1 MKDVFNVRRSAD
13 SDDVL
18 KSLNGSFIQTKSV
31 TADATLEDTDSGK
44 VILLGANGVDVTLPS
59 AAIGLNFTIILAAD
73 YDTAVC
79 TVVQAAASE
88 DFYGAIYGSTQ
99 GENAATDGDVAAASN
114 TKITFASASLRGDR
128 VELVSDGTG
137 WYVKAFA
144 QNYAAITFDN

>member
-1 MKDVFNVRRSAD
+1 MKDVFEVRRSAD
-13 SDDVL
+13 GDDVL
-18 KSLNGSFIQTKSV
+18 KQLNGQILGVKAV
-31 TADATLEDTDSGK
+31 TAGDTLEDTDSGK
-44 VILLGANGVDVTLPS
+44 VVLLGANGIDVTLPR
-59 AAIGLNFTIILAAD
+59 AAEGLNFVIILSAD

-79 TVVQAAASE
+79 TVVQGHADD

-137 WYVKAFA
+137 WYAKAFA

>member
-18 KSLNGSFIQTKSV
+18 KSLNGSFIQTKTVS
-31 TADATLEDTDSGK
+31 ADATLEDTDSGK
-44 VILLGANGVDVTLPS
+44 VILLGANGVDVTLPR
-59 AAIGLNFTIILAAD
+59 AAVGLNFTVILTAD

-79 TVVQAAASE
+79 TVVQGNADD

-99 GENAATDGDVAAASN
+99 GENAGTDGDVAAGAN
-114 TKITFASASLRGDR
+114 TKITFASASLKGDR

-137 WYVKAFA
+137 WYAKAFA

>member
-1 MKDVFNVRRSAD
+1 MLDVFNVRRSAD

-18 KSLNGSFIQTKSV
+18 KSLNGSFVQTISFS
-31 TADATLEDTDSGK
+31 ADGNLEDTDSGK
-44 VILLGANGVDVTLPS
+44 VVLLGANGVDVTLPT
-59 AAIGLNFTIILAAD
+59 AAVGLNFTIILTAD

-79 TVVQAAASE
+79 TVVQASASE

-114 TKITFASASLRGDR
+114 TKITFSSASLKGDR